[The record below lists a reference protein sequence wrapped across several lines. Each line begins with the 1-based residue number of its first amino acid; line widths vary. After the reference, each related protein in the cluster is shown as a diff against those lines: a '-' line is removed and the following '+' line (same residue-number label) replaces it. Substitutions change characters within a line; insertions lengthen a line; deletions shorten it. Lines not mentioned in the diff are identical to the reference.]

1 MQMIVSSIDAQPPS
15 ITRPGTIVV
24 LTPLDA
30 IAQLEGRVIATIVLA
45 GSYATDHA
53 LAAFLAE
60 SYPMVQIEQEA

>member
-1 MQMIVSSIDAQPPS
+1 MQMIVSSIDAQQPS
-15 ITRPGTIVV
+15 STRPGTIVV

-30 IAQLEGRVIATIVLA
+30 ITQLEGRVIATIVLA

-60 SYPMVQIEQEA
+60 SYPTIQIEQEV